1 MVATDCVYAMGYGHR
16 VCQDYARSGPG
27 YVIVSDG
34 CSGAKDSDIGARLLV
49 LAAERAIHCF
59 KDPDDAESF
68 VSQVVGMAGAS
79 VRTMSL
85 REDCLDA
92 TLMVLKA
99 VKDAVW
105 AIIYGDGYLVYKLRG
120 ETWCEQVKY
129 GEFPNY
135 PSYRLSPSRKAQ
147 VKEGS
152 VITSLVEGSEEL
164 FKTIEWAKIGKTKT
178 VPLKGDFF
186 CMQLPAGTGSLSF
199 AAVFTDGMGS
209 FTRRADTETSKTDSP
224 VPFDQ
229 VLPDLVAFRGTQG
242 AFVQRRYQKFIKERK
257 KVLQDHF
264 DDLAIG
270 AIAFGE

>member
-1 MVATDCVYAMGYGHR
+1 MGYGHR
-16 VCQDYARSGPG
+16 VCQDYARAGPG
-27 YVIVSDG
+27 YAIVSDG

-49 LAAERAIHCF
+49 LAAEQSIHCF
-59 KDPDDAESF
+59 KEPDDAELF
-68 VSQVVGMAGAS
+68 VTKVVISAAAS
-79 VRTMSL
+79 ARAMSL
-85 REDCLDA
+85 KEDCLDA
-92 TLMVLKA
+92 TLMILKA
-99 VKDAVW
+99 VGDTVW
-105 AIIYGDGYLVYKLRG
+105 AIIYGDGFLVYKLRG

-152 VITSLVEGSEEL
+152 VNTSLVDGSEEL

-199 AAVFTDGMGS
+199 AAVFTDGLGS
-209 FTRRADTETSKTDSP
+209 FTQRADTETSKTDSP

-242 AFVQRRYQKFIKERK
+242 AFVQRRYQKFIREQEKM
-257 KVLQDHF
+257 LQNHF
-264 DDLAIG
+264 DDLGIG
-270 AIAFGE
+270 VIAFGDEP